1 MNKMSFEEL
10 VDKLASFK
18 WDGSLDQADQF
29 SKLITEILTHYAELQ
44 AYKADI
50 ENAIKG
56 AMDDNP
62 NEKHCSCVPLLK
74 VKIKQL
80 EEKVKQLEAENKE
93 WAELLLD
100 AAKKITGL
108 QEKVKT
114 LAEENKELKEMLGW
128 LESMM
133 LPDDNYC
140 EIYLGGL
147 RNFMEGHATAFQI
160 ESQPEKFKTTHG
172 KTLLEAINNAKNN
185 R

>member
-10 VDKLASFK
+10 VDK
-18 WDGSLDQADQF
+18 F
-29 SKLITEILTHYAELQ
+29 SDNICDDTLHSEILTRHADLQ

-62 NEKHCSCVPLLK
+62 NEKHCTCVPLLK
-74 VKIKQL
+74 VKIMQL
-80 EEKVKQLEAENKE
+80 EEKVRELEAENKE
-93 WAELLLD
+93 
-100 AAKKITGL
+100 
-108 QEKVKT
+108 
-114 LAEENKELKEMLGW
+114 LKEVLGW

-147 RNFMEGHATAFQI
+147 RNFREGHATAFQI

>member
-1 MNKMSFEEL
+1 MKKVVEEL
-10 VDKLASFK
+10 LIKHRDNSYETGQEEAEAEL
-18 WDGSLDQADQF
+18 LTRYAD
-29 SKLITEILTHYAELQ
+29 LQ

-62 NEKHCSCVPLLK
+62 DEKHCSCVPLFK

-80 EEKVKQLEAENKE
+80 EEKVK
-93 WAELLLD
+93 
-100 AAKKITGL
+100 
-108 QEKVKT
+108 T
-114 LAEENKELKEMLGW
+114 LAGENEEMKEVLDW
-128 LESMM
+128 LESIM

-147 RNFMEGHATAFQI
+147 RNFREGHATAFQI
-160 ESQPEKFKTTHG
+160 ESQPEKFKTTQG
-172 KTLLEAINNAKNN
+172 KTLLEAINNAKNK